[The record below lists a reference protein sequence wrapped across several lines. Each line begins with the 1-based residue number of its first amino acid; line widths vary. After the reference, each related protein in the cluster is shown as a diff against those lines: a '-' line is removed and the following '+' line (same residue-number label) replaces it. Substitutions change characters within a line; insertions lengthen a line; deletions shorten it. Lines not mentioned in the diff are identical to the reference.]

1 MQPTRTARTR
11 ARGKAQEARNGLSP
25 TSRTSE
31 PSSYQRLR
39 EHLTYL
45 QMTTAA
51 EHLAGEL
58 DRALREKLSATKVLE
73 QLLAVEVEAYPGA
86 PPTGALRFARY
97 PVHKTLAEFDLD
109 FQPGIDRKVEAE
121 FFTLRFVEEKR
132 NVYPPGPARGG
143 QDGLWPS
150 RGRVDSWPSRK
161 SPRSSLAAH
170 LRRLVKEHRG
180 QPITLRARVQLRPVR
195 WRTLAPLGQLPAPA
209 P

>member
-1 MQPTRTARTR
+1 
-11 ARGKAQEARNGLSP
+11 AQEARNGLSP

-97 PVHKTLAEFDLD
+97 PVHKTLAEFNLD
-109 FQPGIDRKVEAE
+109 FRPASTARWRLSSSPCASSRRSGTFI
-121 FFTLRFVEEKR
+121 LLG
-132 NVYPPGPARGG
+132 PPGVGKMVCGLRG
-143 QDGLWPS
+143 
-150 RGRVDSWPSRK
+150 
-161 SPRSSLAAH
+161 AA
-170 LRRLVKEHRG
+170 
-180 QPITLRARVQLRPVR
+180 
-195 WRTLAPLGQLPAPA
+195 
-209 P
+209 